1 LVGSNKEFSP
11 ERRDFLTRDYSR
23 GFIGDVGFEV
33 HDYRKGYLE
42 SRLMVLDRQQDQY
55 IHAGVLAAMADHTA
69 GYAAFSLVD
78 EVHRILTVEFK
89 INFLQPAYGHGLL
102 CKSRILREGGRI
114 LVGESEVFDQRSS
127 GEVLAAKALVTLM
140 SVHQDKIKP
149 VPGYPAFA

>member
-1 LVGSNKEFSP
+1 
-11 ERRDFLTRDYSR
+11 LTRDYSR
-23 GFIGDVGFEV
+23 GFIGDVGYEV

-42 SRLMVLDRQQDQY
+42 SRLKVLNRHRQQDQY
-55 IHAGVLAAMADHTA
+55 IHAGVLATMADHTA

-78 EVHRILTVEFK
+78 EDHRILTIEFK
-89 INFLQPAYGHGLL
+89 INFLQPAYGHGLI

-140 SVHQDKIKP
+140 SVHQDKIKK
-149 VPGYPAFA
+149 VTMDRECFG

>member
-1 LVGSNKEFSP
+1 LAGLNKEFSP

-23 GFIGDVGFEV
+23 GFIGDVGYEV

-42 SRLMVLDRQQDQY
+42 SRLKVLDRHRQQDRY

-102 CKSRILREGGRI
+102 CKSRVLREGGRI

-140 SVHQDKIKP
+140 SVHQDKIKK
-149 VPGYPAFA
+149 VAIDR